1 MLLPD
6 VNVLVHAV
14 NASAKEHA
22 EASAWLRSALEE
34 GPGLA
39 LAWVSMLGFL
49 RLSTRPGIYA
59 APLPVPRALSIV
71 DAWLQAPGAVVVQ
84 PGPRHA
90 ELLGALLRQAGTAGN
105 LTTDAHL
112 AALAQEHGAA
122 IGTFDRDFQ
131 RFSGVRVEWL
141 GQN

>member
-14 NASAKEHA
+14 NTSARQHA
-22 EASAWLRSALEE
+22 EAVAWLTSALEN
-34 GPGLA
+34 GRGLA
-39 LAWVSMLGFL
+39 LTWVSMLGFL
-49 RLSTRPGIYA
+49 RLSTRPGIFA
-59 APLPVPRALSIV
+59 SPLPVPRALSILE
-71 DAWLQAPGAVVVQ
+71 AWIHAPGAMVVQ

-90 ELLGALLRQAGTAGN
+90 DLLGTLLRQTGTAGN

-112 AALAQEHGAA
+112 AALAMEHGATL
-122 IGTFDRDFQ
+122 GTFDRDFQ
-131 RFSGVRVEWL
+131 RFSGLRVDWL

>member
-1 MLLPD
+1 MLMPD

-14 NASAKEHA
+14 NGHA
-22 EASAWLRSALEE
+22 PQHDEASRWLHNAIDSGR
-34 GPGLA
+34 GLG
-39 LAWVSMLGFL
+39 LAWVSLLGFL

-59 APLPVPRALSIV
+59 APLPVPKALAIV
-71 DAWLQAPGAVVVQ
+71 DAWLAAPGALVLQ

-90 ELLGALLRQAGTAGN
+90 TLLSALLMQAGTAGN

-112 AALAQEHGAA
+112 AALAQEHGATV
-122 IGTFDRDFQ
+122 GTFDRDFQ
-131 RFSGVRVEWL
+131 RFSGVRVDWL